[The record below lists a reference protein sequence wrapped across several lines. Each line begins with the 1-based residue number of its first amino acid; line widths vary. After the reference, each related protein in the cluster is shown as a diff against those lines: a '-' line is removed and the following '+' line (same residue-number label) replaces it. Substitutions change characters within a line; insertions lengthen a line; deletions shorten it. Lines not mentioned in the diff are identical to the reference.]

1 MDDLSWLTDKDVEVL
16 YNKVKLTNDEK
27 TLLNHMIKG
36 RYNDAGIMME
46 MCISRNK
53 FYELKAS
60 LKRRIIEAAVQS

>member
-1 MDDLSWLTDKDVEVL
+1 MEDLSWLTDKDIEVL
-16 YNKVKLTNDEK
+16 CSKVRLTNDEK
-27 TLLNHMIKG
+27 TLLNHLRKG

-60 LKRRIIEAAVQS
+60 LKRNIIEAAVQS